1 VTAPMLPAMSAV
13 PDEPTPSPLGPVQIL
28 AALPPGEERDA
39 FRAACRQ
46 AVAAAQ
52 GPQGF
57 AGLLRL
63 WSMRAAVVHE
73 PWYAEAREHARG
85 PVDGGMLLDDF
96 PRAR

>member
-1 VTAPMLPAMSAV
+1 MLPTMSAM
-13 PDEPTPSPLGPVQIL
+13 PAEPTPSPLDPVQIL

-39 FRAACRQ
+39 FRAAYRQ

-52 GPQGF
+52 EPQGF
-57 AGLLRL
+57 AALLRLLRL
-63 WSMRAAVVHE
+63 WSMRAAVVRE

-96 PRAR
+96 LRAR